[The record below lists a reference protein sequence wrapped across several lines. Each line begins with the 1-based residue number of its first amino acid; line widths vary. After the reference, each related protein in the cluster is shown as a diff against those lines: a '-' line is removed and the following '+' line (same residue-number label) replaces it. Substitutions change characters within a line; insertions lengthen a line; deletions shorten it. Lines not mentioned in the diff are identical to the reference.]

1 MRRDN
6 PHIGSGLDELL
17 AEDGLLEEVTAIAMK
32 RVIAWQISQAM
43 KAEGLSKK
51 EMAERMHTSRSQ
63 LDRVLDQEV
72 PGLTFETLSKAASAL
87 GYRVKFG
94 LVPA

>member
-1 MRRDN
+1 MRNPN
-6 PHIGSGLDELL
+6 PHVGSTLDDLL
-17 AEDGLLEEVTAIAMK
+17 AEDGLLEEVSAIAMK

-43 KAEGLSKK
+43 KTEGLSKK

-72 PGLTFETLSKAASAL
+72 PGLTFETLSKAVSAL
-87 GYRVKFG
+87 GYKIKFG